1 MSQRVTVV
9 TGASRGVGAAC
20 ARAFAA
26 AGDRVALLARGSC
39 EPVAEAVRAAGGE
52 ALALSADVADPEQV
66 RAAFAAVREA
76 WGPVE
81 VLVNNAARLEPGPV
95 AQLTPERWRGLWEVN
110 VSGALYCSQEALRD
124 MRTLRRGVI
133 VNVASVSGVPGIEK
147 LPGLVGYAA
156 TKGALISFSEALAA
170 EVGPEGVRVVC
181 VSPGSV
187 ATPMLAE
194 AAPDAA
200 GMDPEDLASTVA
212 FLASDAAR
220 AVQRTNL
227 VVWGPVA
234 GQG

>member
-1 MSQRVTVV
+1 MSPRVTVV

-20 ARAFAA
+20 ARALAA

-39 EPVAEAVRAAGGE
+39 EPVAEAVRAAGGQ

-81 VLVNNAARLEPGPV
+81 VLINNAARLEPGPV

-110 VSGALYCSQEALRD
+110 VSGPLYCAQEALRD
-124 MRTLRRGVI
+124 MRAQRRGVI

-156 TKGALISFSEALAA
+156 TKGALIAFSEALAA

-194 AAPDAA
+194 AAPGAR
-200 GMDPEDLASTVA
+200 GMHPDDLARTVA

-227 VVWGPVA
+227 VVWGPP
-234 GQG
+234 GE